1 VSISLSFLGAAGSVT
16 GSQYLLTAGDRR
28 ILIDCGLFQGSRE
41 EIGRNRM
48 AFSYPADAIDAVL
61 LTHAHLDHCGR
72 LPALVRAGFRGSVLA
87 TPGTTDLAAIVW
99 ADAAHLQQEA
109 AERWARR
116 HPDDSH
122 PEPMP
127 AGAVPAEDEQLAA
140 DHAARGQHGPAG
152 PPMETMSR
160 APLYTPDDVAR
171 TLDQAHAVP
180 YDLETEIAPGVVAI
194 FRDAGHILG
203 SAIIE
208 LAVRDHDGTTFRIV
222 FSGDLGRPATP
233 ILRDPYTVRS
243 ADVVVCESTYGDRE
257 HPPTAEAVDG
267 LADVV
272 REVAGGQGVLLIP
285 AFAIGRTQEIVWI
298 LDDLVRSNRV
308 PHLPLYLDSPMAT
321 KASDI
326 YLRHPENYDAE
337 TLALLSSGDSPL
349 EYPGQIETPTVDA
362 SREIHTTPRPHII
375 IASSGMLTGGRV
387 LHHLKD
393 VLPDPAS
400 TLLFIGYQG
409 DGTLGRHLQSGG
421 TTARIDGAEW
431 PVRCRV
437 KTIPGF
443 SAHADETE
451 LLDWIGHFATA
462 AEGVGRPR
470 SLFLTHGEPAAAT
483 TLAGEVQ
490 ARFGLVAQVPTYGQT
505 VILRA

>member
-28 ILIDCGLFQGSRE
+28 ILVDCGLFQGSSE

-48 AFSYPADAIDAVL
+48 SFSYPAEALDAVL

-72 LPALVRAGFRGSVLA
+72 LPALVRAGFRGPVVGTA
-87 TPGTTDLAAIVW
+87 GTTDLAAIVW

-109 AERWARR
+109 SERWARR
-116 HPDDSH
+116 HPDDHH

-127 AGAVPAEDEQLAA
+127 AEAVPAEAALLAA
-140 DHAARGQHGPAG
+140 DKASHRLHGPAG
-152 PPMETMSR
+152 PRMDTMSR
-160 APLYTPDDVAR
+160 APLYTSEDVAR
-171 TLDQAHAVP
+171 TIDQARP
-180 YDLETEIAPGVVAI
+180 LTYDLETEIAPGVVAT

-208 LAVRDHDGTTFRIV
+208 LAVRDHDGVTTRVV
-222 FSGDLGRPATP
+222 FSGDLGRPSTP
-233 ILRDPYTVRS
+233 ILRDPYTIRS

-257 HPPTAEAVDG
+257 HPPTSEAVDA
-267 LADVV
+267 LAEVV
-272 REVAGGQGVLLIP
+272 GEVAGGQGVLLIP

-298 LDDLVRSNRV
+298 LDDLVRTKRV
-308 PHLPLYLDSPMAT
+308 PHLPLYLDSPMAS

-326 YLRHPENYDAE
+326 YLRHPETYDAE
-337 TLALLSSGDSPL
+337 TMALLSSGDSPL

-362 SREIHTTPRPHII
+362 SKGIVSSPRPHII

-409 DGTLGRHLQSGG
+409 EGTLGRHLQSGG
-421 TTARIDGAEW
+421 KTARIDGAEW
-431 PVRCRV
+431 PVACRV
-437 KTIPGF
+437 RTIPGF
-443 SAHADETE
+443 SAHADEAE

-462 AEGVGRPR
+462 PEGNGRPR
-470 SLFLTHGEPAAAT
+470 SLFLTHGEPAAAQA
-483 TLAGEVQ
+483 LAGEAQ
-490 ARFGLVAQVPTYGQT
+490 ARFGLTAQLPTYGQT
-505 VILRA
+505 VTLRP